1 MRVMEQVTG
10 SNGLLSLLEKHLP
23 VQVMTVIFG
32 PAICARPDRRHC
44 RGGTLPRAQ
53 WGVPRGVRVRAP
65 VAQGIEH
72 RFPKPCAQVRILPGA
87 QKNPGS
93 RVRAPSDGN
102 QLGICASHSGT
113 GRLRR
118 PMSRSFSAL
127 DVPIRRRMRGEFHRA
142 PQENNATNAP
152 LARDGALDT
161 VHASSG
167 TVVS

>member
-1 MRVMEQVTG
+1 MHPQLNV
-10 SNGLLSLLEKHLP
+10 SFNWNALSEEPLSRAAAWSTSRHP
-23 VQVMTVIFG
+23 G
-32 PAICARPDRRHC
+32 PAVLCLQAP
-44 RGGTLPRAQ
+44 LPCPGWR
-53 WGVPRGVRVRAP
+53 RAP
-65 VAQGIEH
+65 GTCPS
-72 RFPKPCAQVRILPGA
+72 FP
-87 QKNPGS
+87 KNPGS